1 MAERPLVSKLL
12 AVDEYVTRYE
22 GYVTAVREY
31 LDGISAAIDT
41 LDGLIGDII
50 KNDPAPFYTYEQY
63 QIAIGKADGQG
74 NTTGIISAAEY
85 ASLRAAYLKGLN
97 F

>member
-1 MAERPLVSKLL
+1 MLL
-12 AVDEYVTRYE
+12 FVTGCNYMVKVVKFGGSSLADANQFRK
-22 GYVTAVREY
+22 VA
-31 LDGISAAIDT
+31 
-41 LDGLIGDII
+41 DII
-50 KNDPAPFYTYEQY
+50 KNDPAPFYPYEQY